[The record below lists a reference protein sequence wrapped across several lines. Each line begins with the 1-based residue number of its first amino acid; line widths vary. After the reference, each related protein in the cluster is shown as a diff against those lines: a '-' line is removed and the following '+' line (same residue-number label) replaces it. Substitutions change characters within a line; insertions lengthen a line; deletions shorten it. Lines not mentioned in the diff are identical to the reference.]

1 MKKKLLKHKGG
12 FKREDKS
19 HKLDFTLIPIPV
31 LKRLAKHYTEGAKAH
46 GKNNWKKS
54 KDLQT
59 FKESAYRHFI
69 SWCSDEQDESHSMA
83 LVWNVFCYEYLKN
96 NK

>member
-1 MKKKLLKHKGG
+1 MKKKLLKYKGG

-46 GKNNWKKS
+46 GKNNWMKS
-54 KDLQT
+54 KDLET
-59 FKESAYRHFI
+59 FKQSAYRHFI
-69 SWCSDEQDESHSMA
+69 AWMENQKDEDHSSA

>member
-31 LKRLAKHYTEGAKAH
+31 LKRLAKHYTDGAVVH
-46 GKNNWKKS
+46 GKNNWMKS

-59 FKESAYRHFI
+59 FKESAYRHMI
-69 SWCSDEQDESHSMA
+69 QWQNGELDEDHAMS
-83 LVWNVFCYEYLKN
+83 LCWNVFCYEFLDKH
-96 NK
+96 K

>member
-31 LKRLAKHYTEGAKAH
+31 LKRLAKHYTEGAVVH
-46 GKNNWKKS
+46 GKNNWMKS
-54 KDLQT
+54 KDLET
-59 FKESAYRHFI
+59 LSSLHIVTLLLGWKIKKMRTT
-69 SWCSDEQDESHSMA
+69 
-83 LVWNVFCYEYLKN
+83 LLP
-96 NK
+96 

>member
-1 MKKKLLKHKGG
+1 MSKKLLIHKNG

-19 HKLDFTLIPIPV
+19 DKLNFTLIPIPV
-31 LKRLAKHYTEGAKAH
+31 LKRLAKHYTDGAKVH
-46 GKNNWKKS
+46 GKNNWMKS

-59 FKESAYRHFI
+59 FKESAFRHFI
-69 SWCSDEQDESHSMA
+69 QWMENEKDEDHAMS
-83 LVWNVFCYEYLKN
+83 LCWNVFCYEYLKN

>member
-46 GKNNWKKS
+46 GKNNWMKS
-54 KDLQT
+54 KDLET
-59 FKESAYRHFI
+59 FKQSAYRHFI
-69 SWCSDEQDESHSMA
+69 AWQNGELDESHDMA
-83 LVWNVFCYEYLKN
+83 CVWNIFCYEYLRK
-96 NK
+96 K

>member
-1 MKKKLLKHKGG
+1 MAKKLLKHKGG

-46 GKNNWKKS
+46 GKNNWMKS

-59 FKESAYRHFI
+59 FKESAYRHMI
-69 SWCSDEQDESHSMA
+69 QWQNNETDEDHMA
-83 LVWNVFCYEYLKN
+83 SCVWNLFCYEFLDKH
-96 NK
+96 K